1 MLTAMCVLLLM
12 FGLLL
17 GVSGETVEPWAVRDG
32 YRCDR
37 AKLTE
42 KFRPA
47 TLSLVVT
54 RMKNPVKVPE
64 DLWKE
69 SVKTPEKLLKT
80 SRIPV

>member
-1 MLTAMCVLLLM
+1 MCFLLFI

-17 GVSGETVEPWAVRDG
+17 GVSGETVEPWAVRYG

-42 KFRPA
+42 MFWPA

-54 RMKNPVKVPE
+54 RPKNPVKVAE

-69 SVKTPEKLLKT
+69 SVKTPEKFLK
-80 SRIPV
+80 SS